1 MGVRLPTLLEPDS
14 TSPWVAELLKECT
27 ALCRTARHSAGQYR
41 SADTAYV
48 LAFSVIMLNTDAHN
62 PGVKNKMTK
71 EGFLK
76 NNRGIDDG
84 QDLDQEELGALYDRI
99 VNNEIKLKDEN
110 AKKASNSE
118 SSSNLNNPFSTLL
131 LL

>member
-1 MGVRLPTLLEPDS
+1 
-14 TSPWVAELLKECT
+14 
-27 ALCRTARHSAGQYR
+27 
-41 SADTAYV
+41 
-48 LAFSVIMLNTDAHN
+48 
-62 PGVKNKMTK
+62 MTK

-110 AKKASNSE
+110 AKKASNNE
-118 SSSNLNNPFSTLL
+118 SSSKMNNFLGKDK
-131 LL
+131 